1 MNDLQKD
8 QAIYN
13 EMLQIA
19 NEVFNNAT
27 ANNEVL
33 RKYMNENGGVVSIND
48 ILKPY
53 SDVYNSILV
62 TANNKD
68 LRTVTVDTF
77 TCSFPPMR
85 VFELVKYWKSLAKA
99 KGDII
104 FTYEEEINREFA
116 GSVEIRLENAAN
128 AKLLANSV
136 ADDELRPV
144 MNNVLLEI
152 NATSGDIYFVASDGH
167 ELAIISNSPA
177 DICKPNESTDMV
189 FQALYSK
196 TDWKRI
202 CDYARK
208 QKSSVC
214 FEIYRRSGEDCME
227 TMVAVLGDTKVK
239 SQQVGRYPNWKSVL
253 PDLSTMKHF
262 NLADED
268 VQSAKKWL
276 SKVKAYSTYDSVA
289 VSVYKGS
296 DIIYFD
302 TDNATTTFRLSRPSD
317 ITLGSRL
324 SIKRMQTKKFYGFWF
339 PKFGGGTIVDDAN
352 CDLMLVMPLDGET
365 TPNKKDRE
373 VHLEVWPGIFA
384 QWQTLNGD
392 FANVRVEAVNTEAGT
407 ATIRTKGWNRYKVDV
422 NSLRWNYC
430 EEYTF
435 PSWVSVGQFI
445 QSEGICGTITEVNR
459 SYVTLDNNRIVSY
472 KDLFV
477 SFVPATESKAVE
489 TQAA

>member
-1 MNDLQKD
+1 MTDLQKD

-19 NEVFNNAT
+19 NEVFNSAT
-27 ANNEVL
+27 ENNEVL

-48 ILKPY
+48 ITKARSEVY
-53 SDVYNSILV
+53 SMIDFV
-62 TANNKD
+62 TMFNDTTKEG

-104 FTYEEEINREFA
+104 FTYDEEINQEFVGTVDIA
-116 GSVEIRLENAAN
+116 LENAAN

-152 NATSGDIYFVASDGH
+152 NATSGDINFVACDGR
-167 ELAIISNSPA
+167 EMAVISNNPA
-177 DICKPNESTDMV
+177 DICKTDKSTDMV
-189 FQALYSK
+189 FQALFSK
-196 TDWKRI
+196 SDWKLI

-214 FEIYRRSGEDCME
+214 FEIYKRSAYDCME
-227 TMVAVLGDTKVK
+227 TMVAVIGETKVK
-239 SQQVGRYPNWKSVL
+239 SQQTGRYPNWKSVL
-253 PDLSTMKHF
+253 PDLSTMLHF
-262 NLADED
+262 TIADED
-268 VQSAKKWL
+268 VKAAQKWL
-276 SKVKAYSTYDSVA
+276 SKVKAYSIYDGVA

-302 TDNATTTFRLSRPSD
+302 TDNATTTFRLSRPANRT
-317 ITLGSRL
+317 IGTRL
-324 SIKRMQTKKFYGFWF
+324 SIKRMQTKKFSGFWF

-352 CDLMLVMPLDGET
+352 CDLMLVMPLEGET

-373 VHLEVWPGIFA
+373 VVCE
-384 QWQTLNGD
+384 
-392 FANVRVEAVNTEAGT
+392 T
-407 ATIRTKGWNRYKVDV
+407 AMVAELQV
-422 NSLRWNYC
+422 
-430 EEYTF
+430 
-435 PSWVSVGQFI
+435 
-445 QSEGICGTITEVNR
+445 
-459 SYVTLDNNRIVSY
+459 
-472 KDLFV
+472 
-477 SFVPATESKAVE
+477 A
-489 TQAA
+489 

>member
-1 MNDLQKD
+1 MTDLQKD

-19 NEVFNNAT
+19 NEVFNSATENNNA
-27 ANNEVL
+27 L
-33 RKYMNENGGVVSIND
+33 RKYMNKNGGVVSIND
-48 ILKPY
+48 ITKARSEVY
-53 SDVYNSILV
+53 SMIDFV
-62 TANNKD
+62 TKFNDTTKEG

-104 FTYEEEINREFA
+104 FTYEEEINREFV
-116 GSVEIRLENAAN
+116 GSVEIKLENAAN

-152 NATSGDIYFVASDGH
+152 NATSGEINFVACDGH
-167 ELAIISNSPA
+167 ELAVISNSPA
-177 DICKPNESTDMV
+177 DICKPNESIDMV

-196 TDWKRI
+196 ADWKRI

-268 VQSAKKWL
+268 VPSAQKWL

-302 TDNATTTFRLSRPSD
+302 TDNATTTFRLSSPSD
-317 ITLGSRL
+317 ITIGSRL

-352 CDLMLVMPLDGET
+352 CDLMLVMPLEGET

-373 VHLEVWPGIFA
+373 VVCE
-384 QWQTLNGD
+384 
-392 FANVRVEAVNTEAGT
+392 T
-407 ATIRTKGWNRYKVDV
+407 AMVAELQV
-422 NSLRWNYC
+422 
-430 EEYTF
+430 
-435 PSWVSVGQFI
+435 
-445 QSEGICGTITEVNR
+445 
-459 SYVTLDNNRIVSY
+459 
-472 KDLFV
+472 
-477 SFVPATESKAVE
+477 A
-489 TQAA
+489 

>member
-1 MNDLQKD
+1 MTDLQKD

-19 NEVFNNAT
+19 NEVFNSAT
-27 ANNEVL
+27 GNNEVL

-48 ILKPY
+48 ITKARSEVY
-53 SDVYNSILV
+53 SMIDFV
-62 TANNKD
+62 TKFNDTTKEG

-104 FTYEEEINREFA
+104 FTYEEEINREFV
-116 GSVEIRLENAAN
+116 GSVEIKLENAAN

-196 TDWKRI
+196 ADWKRI

-214 FEIYRRSGEDCME
+214 FEIYKRGIDEHGVEESTE
-227 TMVAVLGDTKVK
+227 TMIAVLGDTKVK
-239 SQQVGRYPNWKSVL
+239 SLQAGRYPNWKSVL

-268 VQSAKKWL
+268 VQSAQKWL
-276 SKVKAYSTYDSVA
+276 SKVKTYSTYDGIQ

-302 TDNATTTFRLSRPSD
+302 TDHATTTFRLSRPSD

-324 SIKRMQTKKFYGFWF
+324 SIKQMQTKKFYGFWF

-352 CDLMLVMPLDGET
+352 CDLMLVMPLEGET

-373 VHLEVWPGIFA
+373 VVCE
-384 QWQTLNGD
+384 
-392 FANVRVEAVNTEAGT
+392 T
-407 ATIRTKGWNRYKVDV
+407 A
-422 NSLRWNYC
+422 
-430 EEYTF
+430 
-435 PSWVSVGQFI
+435 
-445 QSEGICGTITEVNR
+445 
-459 SYVTLDNNRIVSY
+459 IV
-472 KDLFV
+472 
-477 SFVPATESKAVE
+477 
-489 TQAA
+489 AA

>member
-1 MNDLQKD
+1 MTDLQKD

-19 NEVFNNAT
+19 NEVFNSAT
-27 ANNEVL
+27 ENNEVL

-48 ILKPY
+48 ITKARSEVY
-53 SDVYNSILV
+53 SMIDFV
-62 TANNKD
+62 TKFNDTTKEG

-152 NATSGDIYFVASDGH
+152 NATSGEINFVACDGH
-167 ELAIISNSPA
+167 ELAVISNSPA
-177 DICKPNESTDMV
+177 DICTPHKSTDLV

-196 TDWKRI
+196 ADWKRI

-239 SQQVGRYPNWKSVL
+239 SQQIGRYPNWKSVL
-253 PDLSTMKHF
+253 PDLSTMLHF
-262 NLADED
+262 TIADED
-268 VQSAKKWL
+268 VKAAQKWL
-276 SKVKAYSTYDSVA
+276 SKVKAYSIYDGVA

-302 TDNATTTFRLSRPSD
+302 TDNATTTFRLSRPANRT
-317 ITLGSRL
+317 IGTRL
-324 SIKRMQTKKFYGFWF
+324 SIKRMQTKKFSGFWF
-339 PKFGGGTIVDDAN
+339 PKCGGGTIVDDAN
-352 CDLMLVMPLDGET
+352 CDLMMVMPMEGST
-365 TPNKKDRE
+365 VPNKQDRE
-373 VHLEVWPGIFA
+373 VVCE
-384 QWQTLNGD
+384 
-392 FANVRVEAVNTEAGT
+392 T
-407 ATIRTKGWNRYKVDV
+407 AMVAELQV
-422 NSLRWNYC
+422 
-430 EEYTF
+430 
-435 PSWVSVGQFI
+435 
-445 QSEGICGTITEVNR
+445 
-459 SYVTLDNNRIVSY
+459 
-472 KDLFV
+472 
-477 SFVPATESKAVE
+477 A
-489 TQAA
+489 

>member
-1 MNDLQKD
+1 MTDLQKD

-19 NEVFNNAT
+19 NEVFNSAT
-27 ANNEVL
+27 ENNEVL
-33 RKYMNENGGVVSIND
+33 RNYMNENGGVVSIND
-48 ILKPY
+48 ITKAR
-53 SDVYNSILV
+53 SKVYAMIDFV
-62 TANNKD
+62 TKFNNTTKEG

-104 FTYEEEINREFA
+104 FTYEEEINQEFVGTVDIA
-116 GSVEIRLENAAN
+116 LENAAN

-152 NATSGDIYFVASDGH
+152 NATSGDIYFVASDCH

-189 FQALYSK
+189 FQALFSK
-196 TDWKRI
+196 ADWKRI

-214 FEIYRRSGEDCME
+214 FEIYKRGVDECME

-239 SQQVGRYPNWKSVL
+239 SQQIGRYPNWKSVL
-253 PDLSTMKHF
+253 PDFSTMRHF
-262 NLADED
+262 ALADEH
-268 VQSAKKWL
+268 VQTAQKWL
-276 SKVKAYSTYDSVA
+276 SKVKAYSTYDQVQI
-289 VSVYKGS
+289 SVYKGS

-302 TDNATTTFRLSRPSD
+302 TDNATTTFRLSRPANRT
-317 ITLGSRL
+317 IGTRL
-324 SIKRMQTKKFYGFWF
+324 SIKRMQTKKFSGFWF
-339 PKFGGGTIVDDAN
+339 PKFGGATIVDDAN
-352 CDLMLVMPLDGET
+352 CDLMLVMPLEGET

-373 VHLEVWPGIFA
+373 VVC
-384 QWQTLNGD
+384 Q
-392 FANVRVEAVNTEAGT
+392 
-407 ATIRTKGWNRYKVDV
+407 
-422 NSLRWNYC
+422 
-430 EEYTF
+430 
-435 PSWVSVGQFI
+435 
-445 QSEGICGTITEVNR
+445 
-459 SYVTLDNNRIVSY
+459 
-472 KDLFV
+472 
-477 SFVPATESKAVE
+477 KAM
-489 TQAA
+489 AA

>member
-1 MNDLQKD
+1 MTDLQKD

-19 NEVFNNAT
+19 NEVFNSAT
-27 ANNEVL
+27 VNNEVL

-48 ILKPY
+48 ITKAR
-53 SDVYNSILV
+53 SNVYTMIDSV
-62 TANNKD
+62 TKFNDYTKEG
-68 LRTVTVDTF
+68 LQTVTVDTF

-116 GSVEIRLENAAN
+116 GSVEIRFENAAN

-152 NATSGDIYFVASDGH
+152 NATSGDINFVACDGP
-167 ELAIISNSPA
+167 ELAVIFNRPA
-177 DICKPNESTDMV
+177 DICTPHKTTDLV

-196 TDWKRI
+196 ADWKRI

-214 FEIYRRSGEDCME
+214 FEIYRRGGEDCME

-239 SQQVGRYPNWKSVL
+239 SQQIGRFPNWKSVL

-262 NLADED
+262 TIANED
-268 VQSAKKWL
+268 VQTAQKWL

-289 VSVYKGS
+289 ISVYKGS

-317 ITLGSRL
+317 ITLGSRFR
-324 SIKRMQTKKFYGFWF
+324 IKRMQAKKFSGFWF
-339 PKFGGGTIVDDAN
+339 PKFGGATIVDDAN
-352 CDLMLVMPLDGET
+352 CDLMLVMPKEGSK
-365 TPNKKDRE
+365 TPNKEDRE
-373 VHLEVWPGIFA
+373 V
-384 QWQTLNGD
+384 
-392 FANVRVEAVNTEAGT
+392 
-407 ATIRTKGWNRYKVDV
+407 
-422 NSLRWNYC
+422 
-430 EEYTF
+430 
-435 PSWVSVGQFI
+435 VSEKAMV
-445 QSEGICGTITEVNR
+445 
-459 SYVTLDNNRIVSY
+459 
-472 KDLFV
+472 
-477 SFVPATESKAVE
+477 AESQVA
-489 TQAA
+489 

>member
-1 MNDLQKD
+1 MTDLQKD

-19 NEVFNNAT
+19 NEVFNSAT
-27 ANNEVL
+27 ENNEVL

-48 ILKPY
+48 ITKARSEVY
-53 SDVYNSILV
+53 SMIDFV
-62 TANNKD
+62 TKFNDTTKEG

-116 GSVEIRLENAAN
+116 GSVEIRLENATN

-196 TDWKRI
+196 ADWKRI

-214 FEIYRRSGEDCME
+214 FEIYKRGIDEHGFEESTE
-227 TMVAVLGDTKVK
+227 TMIAVLGDTKVK
-239 SQQVGRYPNWKSVL
+239 SLQAGRYPNWKSVL

-268 VQSAKKWL
+268 VQSAQKWL

-324 SIKRMQTKKFYGFWF
+324 SIKRMQTKKFSGFWF

-352 CDLMLVMPLDGET
+352 CDLMLVMPLEGET

-373 VHLEVWPGIFA
+373 VVCE
-384 QWQTLNGD
+384 
-392 FANVRVEAVNTEAGT
+392 T
-407 ATIRTKGWNRYKVDV
+407 AMVAELQV
-422 NSLRWNYC
+422 
-430 EEYTF
+430 
-435 PSWVSVGQFI
+435 
-445 QSEGICGTITEVNR
+445 
-459 SYVTLDNNRIVSY
+459 
-472 KDLFV
+472 
-477 SFVPATESKAVE
+477 A
-489 TQAA
+489 

>member
-1 MNDLQKD
+1 MTDLQKD

-19 NEVFNNAT
+19 NEVFNSATENNNA
-27 ANNEVL
+27 L
-33 RKYMNENGGVVSIND
+33 RKYMNKNGGVVSIND
-48 ILKPY
+48 ITKARSKVY
-53 SDVYNSILV
+53 SMIDFV
-62 TANNKD
+62 TKFNDTTKEG

-99 KGDII
+99 KCDII
-104 FTYEEEINREFA
+104 FTYEEEINSEFA

-152 NATSGDIYFVASDGH
+152 NATSGEINFVACDGH
-167 ELAIISNSPA
+167 ELAVISNSPA

-189 FQALYSK
+189 FQSLYSK
-196 TDWKRI
+196 ADWKRI

-268 VQSAKKWL
+268 VQSAQKWL
-276 SKVKAYSTYDSVA
+276 SKVKTYPTYDSVA

-302 TDNATTTFRLSRPSD
+302 TNNATTTFRLSRPSD
-317 ITLGSRL
+317 ITIGSRL

-352 CDLMLVMPLDGET
+352 CDLMLVMPLKGET

-373 VHLEVWPGIFA
+373 VVCE
-384 QWQTLNGD
+384 
-392 FANVRVEAVNTEAGT
+392 T
-407 ATIRTKGWNRYKVDV
+407 AMVAELQV
-422 NSLRWNYC
+422 
-430 EEYTF
+430 
-435 PSWVSVGQFI
+435 V
-445 QSEGICGTITEVNR
+445 
-459 SYVTLDNNRIVSY
+459 
-472 KDLFV
+472 
-477 SFVPATESKAVE
+477 
-489 TQAA
+489 

>member
-1 MNDLQKD
+1 MTDLQKD

-27 ANNEVL
+27 ENNEAL
-33 RKYMNENGGVVSIND
+33 RKYMNKNGGVVSIND
-48 ILKPY
+48 ITKAR
-53 SDVYNSILV
+53 SQVYAMIDSV
-62 TANNKD
+62 TKFHD
-68 LRTVTVDTF
+68 TTKEGLRTVTVDTF
-77 TCSFPPMR
+77 TCSFPPMG
-85 VFELVKYWKSLAKA
+85 VFGLVKFWKSLAKA

-104 FTYEEEINREFA
+104 FTYEEEINREFV
-116 GSVEIRLENAAN
+116 GSVEIKLENAAN

-144 MNNVLLEI
+144 LNFVLLEI
-152 NATSGDIYFVASDGH
+152 NATSGDINFVASDGH

-196 TDWKRI
+196 TDWKLI

-208 QKSSVC
+208 QKSSVR

-239 SQQVGRYPNWKSVL
+239 SQQRGRFPNWKSVL
-253 PDLSTMKHF
+253 PDFSTMKHF
-262 NLADED
+262 TIADED
-268 VQSAKKWL
+268 VKSAQKWL
-276 SKVKAYSTYDSVA
+276 TKVKAYSTYDSVT

-296 DIIYFD
+296 ETIYFD

-317 ITLGSRL
+317 ITLGTRQ

-352 CDLMLVMPLDGET
+352 CDLMLVMPLEGET
-365 TPNKKDRE
+365 TPNKQERE
-373 VHLEVWPGIFA
+373 
-384 QWQTLNGD
+384 
-392 FANVRVEAVNTEAGT
+392 
-407 ATIRTKGWNRYKVDV
+407 
-422 NSLRWNYC
+422 
-430 EEYTF
+430 
-435 PSWVSVGQFI
+435 
-445 QSEGICGTITEVNR
+445 
-459 SYVTLDNNRIVSY
+459 IVS
-472 KDLFV
+472 
-477 SFVPATESKAVE
+477 EKAM
-489 TQAA
+489 AAELQVA

>member
-1 MNDLQKD
+1 MTDLQKD

-19 NEVFNNAT
+19 NEVFNSATENNNA
-27 ANNEVL
+27 L
-33 RKYMNENGGVVSIND
+33 RKYMNKNGGVVSIND
-48 ILKPY
+48 ITKARSKVY
-53 SDVYNSILV
+53 SMIDFV
-62 TANNKD
+62 TKFNDTTKEG

-99 KGDII
+99 KCDII

-128 AKLLANSV
+128 AKLRANSV

-152 NATSGDIYFVASDGH
+152 NATSGEINFVACDGH
-167 ELAIISNSPA
+167 ELAVISNSPA

-189 FQALYSK
+189 FQSLYSK
-196 TDWKRI
+196 ADWKRI

-268 VQSAKKWL
+268 VQSAQKWL
-276 SKVKAYSTYDSVA
+276 SKVKAYPTYGSVA

-302 TDNATTTFRLSRPSD
+302 TDNATTTFRLSRPSG
-317 ITLGSRL
+317 ITIGSRL

-352 CDLMLVMPLDGET
+352 CDLMLVMPLKGET

-373 VHLEVWPGIFA
+373 VVCE
-384 QWQTLNGD
+384 
-392 FANVRVEAVNTEAGT
+392 T
-407 ATIRTKGWNRYKVDV
+407 AMVAELQV
-422 NSLRWNYC
+422 
-430 EEYTF
+430 
-435 PSWVSVGQFI
+435 V
-445 QSEGICGTITEVNR
+445 
-459 SYVTLDNNRIVSY
+459 
-472 KDLFV
+472 
-477 SFVPATESKAVE
+477 
-489 TQAA
+489 

>member
-1 MNDLQKD
+1 MTDLQKD

-19 NEVFNNAT
+19 NEVFNSAT
-27 ANNEVL
+27 ENNEAL

-48 ILKPY
+48 ITKARSEVY
-53 SDVYNSILV
+53 SMIDFV
-62 TANNKD
+62 TKFNDTTKEG

-99 KGDII
+99 KDDIV
-104 FTYEEEINREFA
+104 FTYEEEINREFV
-116 GSVEIRLENAAN
+116 GSVEIKLENAAN

-144 MNNVLLEI
+144 LNFVLLEI
-152 NATSGDIYFVASDGH
+152 NATSGDINFVASDGH
-167 ELAIISNSPA
+167 ELGVISNNPA
-177 DICKPNESTDMV
+177 TICTPHAEGDMV
-189 FQALYSK
+189 LQALFSK
-196 TDWKRI
+196 ADWKRI

-214 FEIYRRSGEDCME
+214 FEIYKRSVDEYME

-239 SQQVGRYPNWKSVL
+239 SQQKGRFPNWKSVL

-262 NLADED
+262 TIADED
-268 VQSAKKWL
+268 VKSAQKWL
-276 SKVKAYSTYDSVA
+276 TKVKGYSTYDSVA

-296 DIIYFD
+296 DTIYFD

-317 ITLGSRL
+317 ITLGTRL
-324 SIKRMQTKKFYGFWF
+324 GIKRMQTKKFSGFWF

-352 CDLMLVMPLDGET
+352 CDLMLVMPLEGET

-373 VHLEVWPGIFA
+373 VLT
-384 QWQTLNGD
+384 QL
-392 FANVRVEAVNTEAGT
+392 
-407 ATIRTKGWNRYKVDV
+407 ATV
-422 NSLRWNYC
+422 
-430 EEYTF
+430 
-435 PSWVSVGQFI
+435 
-445 QSEGICGTITEVNR
+445 
-459 SYVTLDNNRIVSY
+459 
-472 KDLFV
+472 
-477 SFVPATESKAVE
+477 A
-489 TQAA
+489 